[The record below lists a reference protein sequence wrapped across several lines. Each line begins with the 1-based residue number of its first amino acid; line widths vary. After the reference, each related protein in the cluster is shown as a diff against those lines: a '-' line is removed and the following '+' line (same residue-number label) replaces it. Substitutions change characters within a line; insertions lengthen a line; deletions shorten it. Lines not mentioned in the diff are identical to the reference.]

1 MVNSKHIENQISHD
15 ETVISGKNTSRV
27 CRVTCVGDESLEREH
42 MIQLLAKS
50 IADLVEQKKEIT
62 NEVY

>member
-1 MVNSKHIENQISHD
+1 MVNSEHIENQISHD

-27 CRVTCVGDESLEREH
+27 CHVTFVGDDSMERKH

-50 IADLVEQKKEIT
+50 IASLAEQRKGD
-62 NEVY
+62 NE